1 MKTAE
6 VIRLLQEAD
15 PTGETEC
22 CVENADIFFV
32 DVQPAYY
39 DGYLQV
45 LKRDPTSK
53 CYDVVGAKYTA
64 KGQKVVIKVLTISD
78 AIFEQEDLP
87 VEFEDLSPG
96 NADYYRK
103 LVEDRRALTRKVCDD
118 VELASFNE
126 YLFKRLRNFSE
137 DFDEDVIREAA
148 REFYAGNMSYLD
160 TMPVD
165 IAKRGMPD
173 RGESGL
179 SWNQRR
185 CLQWDREIRVDFVGG
200 KLTLCKISQ

>member
-53 CYDVVGAKYTA
+53 CYNVVGAKYTA

-103 LVEDRRALTRKVCDD
+103 LVEDRRALTRKICDD

-126 YLFKRLRNFSE
+126 YLFKRLRNLSE

-148 REFYAGNMSYLD
+148 RVFYSEHMSYLD
-160 TMPVD
+160 VMPVD
-165 IAKRGMPD
+165 IAKRGIPAN
-173 RGESGL
+173 GEPGL

-185 CLQWDREIRVDFVGG
+185 CLQWDKEIQVDFVDG
-200 KLTLCKISQ
+200 KLHLCVTSQ